1 MKSDQDAYTVD
12 TPVIEDRHAAAKT
25 TIGEKDV
32 NAKEMEPTTVVKAEE
47 QEDQDVKAKDL
58 LRQALQMAMNAA
70 RDSGV
75 DLISSGN
82 TVDLSE
88 EGADGQVVETSM
100 AAVMKTVNGL
110 GGEEMS
116 GNVDQV

>member
-1 MKSDQDAYTVD
+1 MKTDQDAYTVS
-12 TPVIEDRHAAAKT
+12 TPVVEDHHAAAKT
-25 TIGEKDV
+25 TVAEKDV

-47 QEDQDVKAKDL
+47 QEDQDVKANDL
-58 LRQALQMAMNAA
+58 LREALQMAMNAA
-70 RDSGV
+70 RDRGV

-100 AAVMKTVNGL
+100 AAVVKTVGGLNGA
-110 GGEEMS
+110 EMS